1 MERIK
6 VNGVQLGALAG
17 VVAATLV
24 ALVSVRGAMQVLSLV
39 LLALALLRLV
49 GRPER
54 VLVARS
60 RLFDVALLLVLS
72 GALGYLS
79 FSPGL

>member
-1 MERIK
+1 VERIR

-24 ALVSVRGAMQVLSLV
+24 AVVSVRGAMQVLSLV
-39 LLALALLRLV
+39 LLALALTRLV

>member
-6 VNGVQLGALAG
+6 VNGVQLAALGG
-17 VVAATLV
+17 VLAATLV

-39 LLALALLRLV
+39 LLALAVLRLA

>member
-17 VVAATLV
+17 VLAATLV

>member
-1 MERIK
+1 MERIR
-6 VNGVQLGALAG
+6 VNAVQLAALAG
-17 VVAATLV
+17 VVVAALV
-24 ALVSVRGAMQVLSLV
+24 ALASVRAAVQVLSLV
-39 LLALALLRLV
+39 LLALALVRLA
-49 GRPER
+49 GRPDR

>member
-1 MERIK
+1 MERIR

-24 ALVSVRGAMQVLSLV
+24 AVVSVRGAMQVLSLV
-39 LLALALLRLV
+39 LLALALTRLV

>member
-17 VVAATLV
+17 VVTATLV

>member
-39 LLALALLRLV
+39 LLALALTRLV

>member
-6 VNGVQLGALAG
+6 VNGVQLAALGG
-17 VVAATLV
+17 VVVATLV

-39 LLALALLRLV
+39 LLALALLRLA